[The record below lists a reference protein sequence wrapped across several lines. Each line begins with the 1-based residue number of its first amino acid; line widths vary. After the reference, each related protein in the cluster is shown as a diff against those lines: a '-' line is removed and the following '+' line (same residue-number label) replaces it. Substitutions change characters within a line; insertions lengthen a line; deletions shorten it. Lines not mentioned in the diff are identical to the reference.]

1 MAKPTGR
8 GRGRAVDCCGR
19 ARRFAALQTKPAH
32 KPLSSARTRKRKKGF
47 ILSLI
52 YCGQEQWKKKKKE
65 KDKKEIRM
73 AGGEDDRYAA
83 DLLDSPPPR
92 SRSSRR
98 RSEDNSARDGTPVDV
113 SDGRE
118 NGSHRYREV
127 RTFKCKTK
135 EFVVSESCT
144 PMRNSFVLFS
154 FS

>member
-1 MAKPTGR
+1 MPPCSK
-8 GRGRAVDCCGR
+8 VCS
-19 ARRFAALQTKPAH
+19 FADETCAQTSFLGDNEKEEGE
-32 KPLSSARTRKRKKGF
+32 RRKKGF
-47 ILSLI
+47 ISSWI
-52 YCGQEQWKKKKKE
+52 YCGQEQWKKKNKE
-65 KDKKEIRM
+65 KDKKEIGM

-83 DLLDSPPPR
+83 DLLDSPPLPR

-135 EFVVSESCT
+135 NLLYLKAGRPCEIL
-144 PMRNSFVLFS
+144 LFCFPS
-154 FS
+154 PD